1 MCSYDCAHLNAAGEV
16 AAGTELT
23 ASGEKKAV
31 GKVQAVAERFGV
43 AHVRLAP
50 ALAAAEAGGQLQ
62 VADSNEGVTPFKPDW
77 WPEQWG
83 KEEQQ

>member
-1 MCSYDCAHLNAAGEV
+1 MWHAAAEIKV
-16 AAGTELT
+16 GTELS

-31 GKVQAVAERFGV
+31 GKVHAVAERFGV

-50 ALAAAEAGGQLQ
+50 ALAAAEAGSQLQ
-62 VADSNEGVTPFKPDW
+62 AAGSDASVTPFRPDW

-83 KEEQQ
+83 KEEQS

>member
-1 MCSYDCAHLNAAGEV
+1 MVSAAEEIKV
-16 AAGTELT
+16 GTELT
-23 ASGEKKAV
+23 ASGEKKPV
-31 GKVQAVAERFGV
+31 GKVIAVAERFGV

-50 ALAAAEAGGQLQ
+50 ALAAADAAEGALQAGSSS
-62 VADSNEGVTPFKPDW
+62 VRPFRPDW

>member
-1 MCSYDCAHLNAAGEV
+1 MGA
-16 AAGTELT
+16 ELT
-23 ASGEKKAV
+23 ASGEKKPV

-50 ALAAAEAGGQLQ
+50 ALAAAEAGSQLQ
-62 VADSNEGVTPFKPDW
+62 AADSDASATPFRPDW
-77 WPEQWG
+77 WPEKWG